1 MDLELT
7 IINIINCSGEARSL
21 CMEAIKYAKDGA
33 SEEARRCMEESNNK
47 LSEAHKSQTS
57 LIQGEARGETPSI
70 SLLLIHAQDHLMNAI
85 TVRDM
90 ASEFVELYQVIDAL
104 KGEKSHG

>member
-7 IINIINCSGEARSL
+7 IINIINYSGEARSF
-21 CMEAIKYAKDGA
+21 CMEAIGHAKGGEYEKA
-33 SEEARRCMEESNNK
+33 KKSIEEANNK
-47 LSEAHKSQTS
+47 LSEAHKNQTL
-57 LIQGEARGETPSI
+57 LIQEEARGEEKPI

-90 ASEFVELYQVIDAL
+90 ANEFIELYQVIQGF
-104 KGEKSHG
+104 KGEKRYG